1 MQSKYVMKYVC
12 EFLWLKLEV
21 RIECLLILKLEV
33 RIECL
38 LIPLSRGSLYYKSRH
53 LWCSFILGCVLM
65 FVLGHLYAENCTIW
79 WHFCT
84 CILSEGFK
92 GRNIGHKVARIL
104 GLNDGCMHEKVNL
117 MVEIILNQMKDES
130 NSPNCKYFVKW
141 SQTWTCNAKRLTWWL
156 K

>member
-1 MQSKYVMKYVC
+1 MVIDVFTMMSYKVELLTMTSESKASLRTSELMKEHKSHMNGDWCLVVVTRPSFFSVRWFMQSKYVMKYVC

-65 FVLGHLYAENCTIW
+65 FVLGHL
-79 WHFCT
+79 
-84 CILSEGFK
+84 
-92 GRNIGHKVARIL
+92 
-104 GLNDGCMHEKVNL
+104 
-117 MVEIILNQMKDES
+117 
-130 NSPNCKYFVKW
+130 
-141 SQTWTCNAKRLTWWL
+141 
-156 K
+156 